1 MSSSSTTASPST
13 EAFST
18 EDLLLLVASTKPELS
33 RLVQNATKKYV
44 ASTRVNDAVHLFNN
58 FEEAKECF
66 LKSLAEHSVRHYM
79 TALSEAARIPEVADR
94 VFGAAKEE
102 GLAQVDAVIAGCAS
116 LSTKV
121 PRKNAGAAQRAS
133 PNGGG
138 GALAVDDDED
148 GGSSSAMCEGAIGIE
163 GILLHAQLREENAV
177 LTAQLAGLKD
187 RLDDAKAVIE
197 GLMRMR
203 LVA

>member
-1 MSSSSTTASPST
+1 MSSSSTTA

-18 EDLLLLVASTKPELS
+18 EDLLLLVSSTKPELS

-102 GLAQVDAVIAGCAS
+102 GLAQVDAVIAGCDS

-121 PRKNAGAAQRAS
+121 PRKNAGAGQRAS
-133 PNGGG
+133 PNGGR
-138 GALAVDDDED
+138 ALAVDDDED